1 MGIGSTVKSMLSN
14 DYDLPT
20 SDTAPTFT
28 RERDPVVESGPT
40 NSKKAS
46 TKLPFGKPA
55 PAGLPTFEKDPTEIA
70 MEHDLHRSRTNRS
83 SAGYGTDAAAALG
96 GTLAGTHSGGHKR
109 TDSTGTG
116 RPDRRDTVF
125 EGGTAGGAK
134 GVGGDHPDAQKPE
147 VNVDGRSYGTA
158 KTAAD
163 TKAPVAN
170 TGAQNAVKTNV
181 TSPKTTAGTNV
192 VQGPQSSAGAKSNG
206 GLPNG
211 NVAQDLGMNGVLGGA
226 HLAGHTKHNPRD
238 LMPDGNAQEDTNQLH
253 PVVHQKVRHLET
265 EEVCRV
271 KEHERHIHHI
281 QHHIQPII
289 AREEMPE
296 QVHERVH
303 PVTHISEKHANKVE
317 DNTLFDGQVRQT
329 KDSVFHVPKER
340 SVVDKGVTIKEH
352 VHHHIHHVIQPVIEK
367 EVLDRH
373 RIHTTIPIH
382 EVTHEAPVVH
392 QSQTHAS
399 VALEHF
405 LQRGGILAGAISP
418 DDIRGKIL
426 HGGHCSRDVDGIA
439 EKLETE
445 LKLGKS
451 NTHTHDDPPSSGVD
465 GKKVDLAKTQKHSPA
480 TAAPNV
486 DQPTS
491 VPTKN

>member
-1 MGIGSTVKSMLSN
+1 MGIGSTMKSMLNS
-14 DYDLPT
+14 DHDPPT

-28 RERDPVVESGPT
+28 RERGSVVDTRSGKTSIKPP
-40 NSKKAS
+40 S
-46 TKLPFGKPA
+46 GKP
-55 PAGLPTFEKDPTEIA
+55 PMYEKDPTEIA
-70 MEHDLHRSRTNRS
+70 MEHDLQRSRTNRS

-96 GTLAGTHSGGHKR
+96 GTLAGTHEGGHKR
-109 TDSTGTG
+109 GESTGTG
-116 RPDRRDTVF
+116 NTGRRDTVF

-134 GVGGDHPDAQKPE
+134 GVGSGNPDAQKSE
-147 VNVDGRSYGTA
+147 LNADGRSYGA
-158 KTAAD
+158 VKTAAD
-163 TKAPVAN
+163 MKAPGTN
-170 TGAQNAVKTNV
+170 PPAQNAIQTNSIG
-181 TSPKTTAGTNV
+181 TKTTPGTNV
-192 VQGPQSSAGAKSNG
+192 AGPQSSAGTNASGAKSSG
-206 GLPNG
+206 GPPNG
-211 NVAQDLGMNGVLGGA
+211 PVAQDLGMNGALGGA

-238 LMPDGNAQEDTNQLH
+238 LMPDGKAQEDTNQLQ

-271 KEHERHIHHI
+271 KEHERHVHHI
-281 QHHIQPII
+281 QHHIQPIV

-329 KDSVFHVPKER
+329 KDSVVHVPKER
-340 SVVDKGVTIKEH
+340 AVIDKGVTVKEH
-352 VHHHIHHVIQPVIEK
+352 IHHHIHHVIQPVIEK

-382 EVTHEAPVVH
+382 EITHEAPVVH
-392 QSQTHAS
+392 QSQTHAP
-399 VALEHF
+399 VPLEHF
-405 LQRGGILAGAISP
+405 LQRGGILTGAVSQ
-418 DDIRGKIL
+418 DDIRSKIL

-439 EKLETE
+439 EKLEKE
-445 LKLGKS
+445 LHLGKS
-451 NTHTHDDPPSSGVD
+451 NVHTHDDPPSSAVD
-465 GKKVDLAKTQKHSPA
+465 GKKADLAKTQKHSAA
-480 TAAPNV
+480 TTAPNV